1 MKSQKPKS
9 GMQVSLIAVLCAGF
23 LLQACVSSTLGTV
36 KQSASLQPQSEQT
49 NEPVNYDPVQR
60 ENAIAEMRQKASRSS
75 GELTNAFVN
84 PDGPN
89 EPMSP
94 EHKQRLLDEMNRQ
107 AAQSE
112 NVITDSE
119 LEARQR
125 TIAEMQNRARNHY
138 KKTLS
143 SIEN

>member
-1 MKSQKPKS
+1 MKNQSSKTRLR
-9 GMQVSLIAVLCAGF
+9 VSLVAALCAGI
-23 LLQACVSSTLGTV
+23 LLQACVSSTLGTA
-36 KQSASLQPQSEQT
+36 KQSASLQPEPAQT
-49 NEPVNYDPVQR
+49 AETASYDPVQR

-89 EPMSP
+89 EPMSQ

-107 AAQSE
+107 AAQSQ

-125 TIAEMQNRARNHY
+125 TIADMQNRARNHY